1 MTDDSLTTENAAE
14 VVAEKKTT
22 KRPTKSA
29 AAVDAGEAIA
39 SKGTVLFMTSKGG
52 SWTTP
57 SGVKF
62 TRDKPYQLVPPEEIE
77 PLLISGR
84 FRRAEALEVKNFYKI
99 EL

>member
-1 MTDDSLTTENAAE
+1 MTDENIVSEDAAQ

-22 KRPTKSA
+22 RKTTKPTQSA
-29 AAVDAGEAIA
+29 DAADTISV
-39 SKGTVLFMTSKGG
+39 KGTVLFMTSKGG

-62 TRDKPYQLVPPEEIE
+62 TKEKPYQLVPPEEIE

-99 EL
+99 DL